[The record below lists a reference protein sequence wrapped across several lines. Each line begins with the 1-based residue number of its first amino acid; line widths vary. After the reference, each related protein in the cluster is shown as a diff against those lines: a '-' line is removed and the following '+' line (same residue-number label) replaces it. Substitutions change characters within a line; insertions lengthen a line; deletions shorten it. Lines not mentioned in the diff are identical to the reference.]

1 MSLAKI
7 NENVLIVALASVLA
21 TIGGKHVCADLNGR
35 CIDFLKG
42 PMMRKLILLSIIFL
56 YTKNI
61 KVAFLTMLVYLIV
74 VKGLFGENDDDDDES
89 KGQGDNN
96 GDNNEKQGSGNNK
109 KCEHCGK

>member
-1 MSLAKI
+1 MSLTKI
-7 NENVLIVALASVLA
+7 NENVFIIALASVLA
-21 TIGGKHVCADLNGR
+21 TIGGKHVCSDLNGK

-61 KVAFLTMLVYLIV
+61 KVAFLTLLIYLIV
-74 VKGLFGENDDDDDES
+74 VKGIFG
-89 KGQGDNN
+89 GNN
-96 GDNNEKQGSGNNK
+96 EQDDNNE